1 MEMIPQSEQPATKS
15 DLEVTNADLRSEMRA
30 TRLELKADIAEIRA
44 DLRSQTRTFVVTQT
58 ATVFGVAG
66 LVVAIQQ
73 LL

>member
-1 MEMIPQSEQPATKS
+1 M
-15 DLEVTNADLRSEMRA
+15 ADLRTDLKGDLA
-30 TRLELKADIAEIRA
+30 ELRADI
-44 DLRSQTRTFVVTQT
+44 RSQTRTFVVTQT